1 MICSRNREDVR
12 HRAAMTATRL
22 AESKRT
28 AGPRAVG
35 VTRAKAPVTASC
47 TRSAGDLKR
56 NENAVPD
63 APFADLVAD
72 GDHLGHRLVS
82 NGERP
87 GEEPE
92 RRHRVVEITARN
104 GKRPHERAPRV
115 TEHRLRSFLPSD
127 PSGFKEYELT
137 HRRSA

>member
-1 MICSRNREDVR
+1 MICSRNRKHVR
-12 HRAAMTATRL
+12 RRAAMTATRL

-28 AGPRAVG
+28 AGPSAVG
-35 VTRAKAPVTASC
+35 VTRAKAPLAASR

-56 NENAVPD
+56 SANALPD
-63 APFADLVAD
+63 APFAHLVAD

-82 NGERP
+82 DREGP

-127 PSGFKEYELT
+127 PSRFKEYELS